1 MTLQE
6 AKALAKELDDD
17 IDCRIKRYSKCLPV
31 QQNYR
36 EWLVEDYKLNLLLGK
51 SIVKKS

>member
-17 IDCRIKRYSKCLPV
+17 IDCRIKRYQNVCQCSKTTA
-31 QQNYR
+31 N
-36 EWLVEDYKLNLLLGK
+36 G
-51 SIVKKS
+51 

>member
-1 MTLQE
+1 MCVYNTETTE

-17 IDCRIKRYSKCLPV
+17 IDCRIKRYSKCLAV

-36 EWLVEDYKLNLLLGK
+36 EWLVEIIN
-51 SIVKKS
+51 SN